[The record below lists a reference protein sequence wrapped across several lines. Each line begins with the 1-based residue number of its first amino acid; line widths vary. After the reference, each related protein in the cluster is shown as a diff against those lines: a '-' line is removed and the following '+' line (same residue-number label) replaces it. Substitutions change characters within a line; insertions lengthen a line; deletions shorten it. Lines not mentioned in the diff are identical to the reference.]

1 MLPLSINPPASP
13 EGLPLPAITAV
24 PRTVELSDGVVNS
37 VHADRMRICASKRG
51 SFMTVVSPESRL
63 AHCTD
68 PGRRR
73 SGRRSRAV
81 ARTVE
86 LSDSMVNGVHPAR
99 SA

>member
-1 MLPLSINPPASP
+1 MLPLSINPPSSP
-13 EGLPLPAITAV
+13 EGRPLPVITAV

-37 VHADRMRICASKRG
+37 VHADCVGICASKRK

-68 PGRRR
+68 PGRFPP
-73 SGRRSRAV
+73 GRPSRAV

-86 LSDSMVNGVHPAR
+86 LSDGMVNGVHPAR
-99 SA
+99 LA